1 MVSGIAGPQLG
12 RVPYRPLVYGSEFHA
27 INEEISLQ
35 IGGMLSLGRRSCRPA
50 TPASK
55 ARSPVADC
63 VKVSKLQAC
72 NFEVARPKMGSWP
85 LALEPGSAT
94 KWVGKNVSRSLPGGL
109 MRSGGREM
117 TR

>member
-1 MVSGIAGPQLG
+1 MVSGIVGLQLG
-12 RVPYRPLVYGSEFHA
+12 CVPYRLLVYRSEFHA

-35 IGGMLSLGRRSCRPA
+35 IEGMLSLGRRSCRPA

-72 NFEVARPKMGSWP
+72 NLEVERPNVGSWP

-94 KWVGKNVSRSLPGGL
+94 KWADGNVSRSLPGGL